1 MHRIRFGWSL
11 LALILLF
18 SCSKTPPPEKFAEG
32 KQLLDAGKYAEA
44 QAYFEGQ
51 IAAAPTDP
59 EAYYFAGR
67 SAAMSAEYPAAETH
81 LLKAIELSPEV
92 SAYHDWLGRIYGVQ
106 ARYGDLGI
114 KIRLAAKIQRAFEK
128 AVELDPNNREAKAF
142 LGIFYME
149 APPRMGGDKA
159 KGEAIARELLT
170 VDPLVGHRLLANFY
184 KTQKDPVQAEAEL
197 QEVVKLAPEDP
208 ASYSGLGDHFAG
220 QKQFDKAMENYNKAL
235 SMDPEDRNSLYGI
248 AQVAVNAP
256 HLTDNGIASIRKC
269 LDLPKTIESPSAGV
283 SHHLLGFF
291 YERKAMKNEAIA
303 EYEEAVRQG
312 YMTSQ
317 RLLEALKAPPAAP
330 VAADA
335 ATTGTLPVAAGDGVT
350 TGAMSLAPGAGQATT
365 TETLASAA
373 QNADQAATATAA
385 APQTP

>member
-18 SCSKTPPPEKFAEG
+18 ACSKTPPPEKFAEG
-32 KQLLDAGKYAEA
+32 KQLLDAGKYTEA
-44 QAYFEGQ
+44 RTYFEGQ

-197 QEVVKLAPEDP
+197 QEVLKLAPEDP
-208 ASYSGLGDHFAG
+208 SSYSGLGDHFAG
-220 QKQFDKAMENYNKAL
+220 QKQFDKAIENYNKAL

-256 HLTDNGIASIRKC
+256 HLTDDGIASIRKC

-291 YERKAMKNEAIA
+291 YERKGMKNEAIA

-330 VAADA
+330 AAADG
-335 ATTGTLPVAAGDGVT
+335 ATSGTMPLV
-350 TGAMSLAPGAGQATT
+350 PGAGPAVT
-365 TETLASAA
+365 TETLASAI
-373 QNADQAATATAA
+373 QSADQTSTATAA
-385 APQTP
+385 PTQAP